1 MKRET
6 TILLILFSILLSFGG
21 CAEMAIDGGVKSVCE
36 ESAAPYSLEE
46 IEKRYHCMRP
56 RG

>member
-46 IEKRYHCMRP
+46 IEKRYHCVRP